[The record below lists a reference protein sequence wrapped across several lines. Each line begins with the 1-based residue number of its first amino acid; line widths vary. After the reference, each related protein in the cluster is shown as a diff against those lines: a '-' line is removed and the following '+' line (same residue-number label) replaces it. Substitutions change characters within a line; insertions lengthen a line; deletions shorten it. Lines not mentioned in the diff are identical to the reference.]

1 MADLKIDLMMMK
13 AQCKEALRLKK
24 ENVCEITLY
33 SYEAEVL
40 LKILEELIEN
50 KTAYQSFYDK
60 IKEAL

>member
-1 MADLKIDLMMMK
+1 MADLKVDLLMLK

-24 ENVCEITLY
+24 KNVCELTVY

-50 KTAYQSFYDK
+50 ETAYKNFYDK

>member
-24 ENVCEITLY
+24 KNVCEITLY

-50 KTAYQSFYDK
+50 KSCHSNKDK
-60 IKEAL
+60 ETNNLQ

>member
-24 ENVCEITLY
+24 KNVCEITLY
-33 SYEAEVL
+33 SYETEVL